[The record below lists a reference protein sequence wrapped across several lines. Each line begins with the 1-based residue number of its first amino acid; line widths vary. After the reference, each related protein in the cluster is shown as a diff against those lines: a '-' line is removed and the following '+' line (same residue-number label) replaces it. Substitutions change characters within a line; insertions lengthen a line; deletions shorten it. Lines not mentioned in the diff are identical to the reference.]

1 MTIDRETLRVIADEL
16 TPIIEAALKRHGLDA
31 PKMQWKY
38 GAMLE
43 LKMTAAELSEGPNG
57 INLGSREAQYYT
69 RFGFPGLDAKLG
81 TVFSV
86 KGEEFAFAGIAAS
99 RRKYPIYAKN
109 IETGAYIFYTEMVVA
124 TINAAAK
131 AAV

>member
-1 MTIDRETLRVIADEL
+1 
-16 TPIIEAALKRHGLDA
+16 
-31 PKMQWKY
+31 
-38 GAMLE
+38 
-43 LKMTAAELSEGPNG
+43 
-57 INLGSREAQYYT
+57 
-69 RFGFPGLDAKLG
+69 
-81 TVFSV
+81 VFSV

-109 IETGAYIFYTEMVVA
+109 IETGAYIFYTEMVIP